1 MAGRER
7 HHDLLLEEHRGRE
20 LVAQPVR
27 VDGGERAVQLV
38 GAQHL
43 QQPIGGLLDHVD
55 LDARVALVERG
66 QRAREV
72 VVAGRPHRADR
83 DAPADDAGELLELG
97 LQAVD
102 LGEHAA
108 RVGEDDRPLGRHVDP
123 AAGPAQDLDAELAL
137 EPADL
142 LGECRLREVQLLR
155 GAGEAAVTGDRLQ
168 CP

>member
-7 HHDLLLEEHRGRE
+7 HDDLLLEEHRRRE
-20 LVAQPVR
+20 LVAEPVR
-27 VDGGERAVQLV
+27 IDGRERAVQLV
-38 GAQHL
+38 RAEHL
-43 QQPIGGLLDHVD
+43 QQAVGGLLDHVD
-55 LDARVALVERG
+55 LDAGMALVERG

-108 RVGEDDRPLGRHVDP
+108 RVGEDDRSLGGHVDA
-123 AAGPAQDLDAELAL
+123 AAGPAQDLNRARPRAGGS
-137 EPADL
+137 A
-142 LGECRLREVQLLR
+142 GRARTAR
-155 GAGEAAVTGDRLQ
+155 GATPPRHR
-168 CP
+168 